1 MEYNN
6 IKSIHFLYYYTM
18 FMEKLL
24 YLSFV
29 VLMITTLKKISK
41 IEHRMLLKLYDEDIF
56 EIQQNQKNMQLI
68 DEVSL
73 NIIN

>member
-1 MEYNN
+1 
-6 IKSIHFLYYYTM
+6 
-18 FMEKLL
+18 MEKLL

-29 VLMITTLKKISK
+29 VLITTLKKISK
-41 IEHRMLLKLYDEDIF
+41 IEHRMLLKLYDEDIL